1 MTTHNRAILARF
13 DRQPSLVSPQ
23 HASQLQTVTVENDEE
38 ENAVFQ
44 HCARLYGFDL
54 DEEEDRKPFV
64 YKDGVAFIPVY
75 GILLHRFGWA
85 SSYATG
91 YDFIR
96 SQFQLA
102 LNDPDVKGIVLD
114 VNSYG
119 GQVSG
124 NFELAD
130 EIYAGRAAKPVLAVV
145 DASAYSGGYSL
156 ASAAERVVVTPSAGV
171 GSIGVVMMHV
181 SFEKMLTEAGIE
193 VTFIYAGKHKIDGN
207 PYKDLSKDAEARFQ
221 TSVDRS
227 YQKFVSLV
235 ARNRGMEASKVKATE
250 ALCYDAEE
258 AMGLGLIDAI
268 QTPQDA
274 LAAFRTGLKT
284 RAVTNNRGVSK
295 MSNSN
300 DNGGDQTVSK
310 TEHEAAVAKAATD
323 AAQGAVK
330 AERERFAAI
339 TTSAEAKGR
348 EDLANYFA
356 TKTAMSSEEAI
367 AALAAAPK
375 VAAAPADANA
385 TKRNDF
391 AAHMDRTEQPNIE
404 ATGGGGDNDDQPKS
418 RGSRIVDS
426 YAAATGLKLVQGD
439 KK

>member
-1 MTTHNRAILARF
+1 MIHNRQILARF
-13 DRQPSLVSPQ
+13 DQQPSLVSPQ
-23 HASQLQTVTVENDEE
+23 HASQLQTIAVEDEDDG
-38 ENAVFQ
+38 NAVFQ
-44 HCARLYGFDL
+44 HCARVYGFDFSE
-54 DEEEDRKPFV
+54 DDDRKPFV

-119 GQVSG
+119 GQVNG

-130 EIYAGRAAKPVLAVV
+130 EIYAARSVKPVLAVV

-156 ASAAERVVVTPSAGV
+156 ASSAERMVVTPSAGV

-181 SFEKMLTEAGIE
+181 SFEKMLTEAGVE

-207 PYKDLSKDAEARFQ
+207 PYKDLSKDAGARFQ
-221 TSVDRS
+221 ASVDRS
-227 YQKFVSLV
+227 YQKFVALV
-235 ARNRGMEASKVKATE
+235 ARNRAMEASKVAGTE
-250 ALCYDAEE
+250 ALCYDADE
-258 AMGLGLIDAI
+258 ALTVGLIDAI

-284 RAVTNNRGVSK
+284 RVVTNNRGVPN
-295 MSNSN
+295 MSNDTN
-300 DNGGDQTVSK
+300 TGGADQTVSK
-310 TEHEAAVAKAATD
+310 TEHDAAVAKAASD
-323 AAQGAVK
+323 AAQAAAK

-339 TTSAEAKGR
+339 TTSPEAKGR
-348 EDLANYFA
+348 ESLANHFA
-356 TKTAMSSEEAI
+356 TKTSMPAEEAI

-375 VAAAPADANA
+375 TVAADPNAN

-391 AAHMDRTEQPNIE
+391 AAHMDRVEQPNVE
-404 ATGGGGDNDDQPKS
+404 ATGGDADADAPVN
-418 RGSRIVDS
+418 RGSRILNN
-426 YAAATGLKLVQGD
+426 YGAATGLKLVPGD